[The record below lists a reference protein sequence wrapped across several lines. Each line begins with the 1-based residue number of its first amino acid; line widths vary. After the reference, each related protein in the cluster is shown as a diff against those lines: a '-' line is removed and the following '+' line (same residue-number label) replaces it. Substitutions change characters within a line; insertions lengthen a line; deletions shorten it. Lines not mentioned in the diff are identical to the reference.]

1 MRRELGINLAS
12 ADWGAGG
19 LSAKKPLLTP
29 PPCKG
34 KRTTHLLFFNTVRV
48 NLPLD
53 VHGAGAAAAAVG
65 AAAAMGCCCCYSP
78 TPRPPDTV
86 ADSAN
91 GDVVGDGCPFYCS
104 SDCGLSHPTRL
115 EFTGSTD
122 SARAHAS
129 PFTAGRIGN
138 SCVVTLSNL

>member
-19 LSAKKPLLTP
+19 LSAKKPLLSP
-29 PPCKG
+29 PTLKG
-34 KRTTHLLFFNTVRV
+34 KRTTHLLSFNTVRV

-53 VHGAGAAAAAVG
+53 VHGAGVGGGGGGGGGGGLLLLLLPHAA
-65 AAAAMGCCCCYSP
+65 
-78 TPRPPDTV
+78 V

-91 GDVVGDGCPFYCS
+91 GDVVGDVCPFYCS